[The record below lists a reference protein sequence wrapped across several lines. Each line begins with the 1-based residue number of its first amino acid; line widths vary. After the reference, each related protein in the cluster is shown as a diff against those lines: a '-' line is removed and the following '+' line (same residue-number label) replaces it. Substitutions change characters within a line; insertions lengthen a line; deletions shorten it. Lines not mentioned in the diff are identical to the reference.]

1 MNIVDNKKFEELMEL
16 KIKKNGEVGI
26 NKKGILKNCQK
37 EKEQVDKQI
46 MLYLV
51 RMFELSR
58 QIKYLKDKYPE
69 EIKWYQVNLQLEY

>member
-51 RMFELSR
+51 RMFELDR
-58 QIKYLKDKYPE
+58 QIKYLNNKYPE
-69 EIKWYQVNLQLEY
+69 EIK

>member
-69 EIKWYQVNLQLEY
+69 EIK